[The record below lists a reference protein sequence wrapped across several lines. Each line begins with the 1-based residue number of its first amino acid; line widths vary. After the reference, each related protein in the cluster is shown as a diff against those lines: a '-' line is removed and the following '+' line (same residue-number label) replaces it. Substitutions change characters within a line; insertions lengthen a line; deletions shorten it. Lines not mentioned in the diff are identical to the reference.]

1 MSTLTRA
8 GVYTFRIAAITA
20 TTPVLVGAAA
30 ASATAKLVGWELRQ
44 LTGSPLPAEASPLK
58 AGNRELAATSG
69 VGAHTPARQQRHA
82 GDGRERHRPDSVTA
96 HR

>member
-44 LTGSPLPAEASPLK
+44 LTGSPLPAEGQSA
-58 AGNRELAATSG
+58 
-69 VGAHTPARQQRHA
+69 
-82 GDGRERHRPDSVTA
+82 
-96 HR
+96 